1 MSLFWTKHL
10 PATSLENESRGI
22 PELHLH
28 HVVIIA
34 TWRELM
40 PNERRKLYLGKE
52 VRSGYLF
59 DGSQDVFCV

>member
-1 MSLFWTKHL
+1 MSLFWTRRL
-10 PATSLENESRGI
+10 PAKSLENKSRGI

-34 TWRELM
+34 TWRELT

-52 VRSGYLF
+52 VISGYLF